1 MNRKQ
6 ILIEKYIEPSE
17 ISYGARVIIEKWFN
31 KHEEEHS
38 FMGQPSTVYYT
49 YDNREIICKFWQ
61 KKGNPHREKGMPA
74 YIHYSGNN
82 EIIIQE
88 WWNNGDFIKSK

>member
-1 MNRKQ
+1 
-6 ILIEKYIEPSE
+6 L
-17 ISYGARVIIEKWFN
+17 A
-31 KHEEEHS
+31 
-38 FMGQPSTVYYT
+38 
-49 YDNREIICKFWQ
+49 